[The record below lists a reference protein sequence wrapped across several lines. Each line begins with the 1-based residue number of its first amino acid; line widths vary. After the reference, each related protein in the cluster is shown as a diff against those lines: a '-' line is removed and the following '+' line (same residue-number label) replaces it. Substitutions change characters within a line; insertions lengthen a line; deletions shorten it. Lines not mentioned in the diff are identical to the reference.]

1 MSGQKTR
8 RGRDALLIFARLP
21 RLGKVKTRL
30 AKTIGDESATEIFRI
45 CAEHL
50 FQEAL
55 KLQEIDVYM
64 FYADQDDAEGI
75 QRWVPE
81 QFAALQQTGSD
92 LGERMKNAFSH
103 AFEHGASRC
112 IIVGTDVPDV
122 SAELLRHAFQTLR
135 QRDIVLGPSQ
145 DGGYYCIGM
154 NVLREELFKDVPW
167 STEHVLPITR
177 KVIEH
182 IGLTYHT
189 LPTLIDVDTE
199 DDLLQWV
206 SVPTTD
212 RSHPLFAPANLVRT
226 EARG

>member
-1 MSGQKTR
+1 MSGQETR
-8 RGRDALLIFARLP
+8 HGRDTLLIFARLP
-21 RLGKVKTRL
+21 RPGEVKTRL
-30 AKTIGDESATEIFRI
+30 AKAIGDECASEIFRI

-55 KLQEIDVYM
+55 KLQKIDVYM

-75 QRWVPE
+75 KQWVPE
-81 QFAALQQTGSD
+81 QFAVLQQAGSD
-92 LGERMKNAFSH
+92 LGERMKNAFSY

-122 SAELLRHAFQTLR
+122 SAELLRHAFQALR
-135 QRDIVLGPSQ
+135 EHDIVLGPSY
-145 DGGYYCIGM
+145 DGGYYLLGM
-154 NVLREELFKDVPW
+154 CALCEDLFKDVPW

-177 KVIEH
+177 TVIERF
-182 IGLTYHT
+182 GLTHHI

-212 RSHPLFAPANLVRT
+212 RNHPLFAPANLVRT